1 MIEEVGFAGGDDADV
16 VDDGGGV
23 GKEIADPGA
32 GLAIL
37 FEGAAG
43 SEEVAAMAAVHEG
56 EALAGG
62 VAFGDGFAVEFG
74 ELGFVFEE
82 IELGGATS
90 HEEEDDV
97 FGLGGE
103 VGLFGLQGVAHF
115 GCGRCHEG

>member
-23 GKEIADPGA
+23 GEKVADPGA
-32 GLAIL
+32 GLAVL
-37 FEGAAG
+37 FEGATG
-43 SEEVAAMAAVHEG
+43 GEEVAAMAAVHEG
-56 EALAGG
+56 EALASG
-62 VAFGDGFAVEFG
+62 VAIRDGFAVEFG
-74 ELGFVFEE
+74 ELRFVFEE
-82 IELGGATS
+82 VELGGAAG

-97 FGLGGE
+97 FGFGGE